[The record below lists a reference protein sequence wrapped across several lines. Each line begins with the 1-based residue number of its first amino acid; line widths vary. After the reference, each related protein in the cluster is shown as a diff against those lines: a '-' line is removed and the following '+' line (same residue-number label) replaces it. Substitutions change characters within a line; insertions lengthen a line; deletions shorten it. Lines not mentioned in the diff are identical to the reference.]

1 LLRGFK
7 VLFVV
12 FHRCVAKL
20 VVLGIFVGYFVGA
33 LDCSTVRL
41 CCLSPAH
48 RAVNKDYLAN
58 IDLVFKRGR
67 FHLLN
72 SFVMTSFYELA
83 RQGVPVYAWLLDRGF
98 YFPKN
103 KDFEASYGT
112 QRRPSHNLY
121 NNGVCYVP
129 PESYGTFLDKYSQSI
144 DQGLFFSENRT
155 PIFRMFFDV
164 DLKVSLPL
172 KEETLNTIVCSLHRS
187 VSEVFRE
194 ANSKAKEIRMV
205 VAAVGGRKVDDGKKM
220 KYGMHLTFPDLH
232 VTTSL
237 AVEARNIAIAHLIQN
252 ESLNA
257 VSQLT
262 DIQWYDVVDHRV
274 YVSAGCRMLF
284 SEKMEY
290 CKICKRDDGTFST
303 DCTRCMGSGKVR
315 MSKSIYTI
323 QKAFSAPGVQDKQ
336 YTADLK
342 SNQLQA
348 LRDTS
353 IRTDEHAPNV
363 PNADPKLLQN
373 CSITV
378 KEKYGPIAWHVV
390 GQKASQSDGHPTASN
405 VSEHLADTD
414 ERVACIVKLVKQ
426 LYPEIASK
434 RAVAKQQF
442 TSPKCIT
449 DDAGNPIS
457 YIIIDTSKSC
467 LNLERTSGQ
476 VKQHNSVNTYF
487 VISPKGVSQRCFC
500 QCQTQ
505 SNRIHGPCST
515 YRSTPRRMYP
525 TDKDEDLFDPSSH
538 TIKIL
543 FPHVSKS
550 SGRDTWSDVLSPAP
564 NGTFPVVNQVA
575 FPASNILPPVKNMT
589 KGVKRNIDGDAKP
602 QRPKNVPYEAFDNGA
617 KFVALRRITDLLDL
631 VQRRGP
637 HTAHTER
644 ELALHPPK
652 TKKRSNPNDNE

>member
-1 LLRGFK
+1 MW
-7 VLFVV
+7 
-12 FHRCVAKL
+12 
-20 VVLGIFVGYFVGA
+20 
-33 LDCSTVRL
+33 L

-48 RAVNKDYLAN
+48 LAVNKDYLAN
-58 IDLVFKRGR
+58 IDLVFKRGG

-72 SFVMTSFYELA
+72 SVVMTSFYELA
-83 RQGVPVYAWLLDRGF
+83 NRGVPVYSWLRDSGF

-112 QRRPSHNLY
+112 ERRPSHNLY

-129 PESYGTFLDKYSQSI
+129 DESYGTFLDKYSQSI
-144 DQGLFFSENRT
+144 GQGLFFSENRT

-172 KEETLNTIVCSLHRS
+172 KEETLNTIVYSLHRS

-205 VAAVGGRKVDDGKKM
+205 VAAVGGRKVDGKKM
-220 KYGMHLTFPDLH
+220 KYGMHLTFPDIY
-232 VTTSL
+232 VTPSL
-237 AVEARNIAIAHLIQN
+237 AVEARNVAIAHLIQN
-252 ESLNA
+252 ESLTA
-257 VSQLT
+257 VSHLK

-290 CKICKRDDGTFST
+290 CKQCKRDDGSFSV
-303 DCTRCMGSGKVR
+303 DCEQCLGSGKVR

-323 QKAFSAPGVQDKQ
+323 QRAFSAPGIQDKQ
-336 YTADLK
+336 YTLDLK
-342 SNQLQA
+342 SNHLQA

-353 IRTDEHAPNV
+353 IRTAENAPNV
-363 PNADPKLLQN
+363 PNADPKLLLN
-373 CSITV
+373 CSTIV
-378 KEKYGPIAWHVV
+378 KEKYGSIAWHVV
-390 GQKASQSDGHPTASN
+390 GQKVSRFDEHSSSGSN
-405 VSEHLADTD
+405 VSEHLVDTD
-414 ERVACIVKLVKQ
+414 ERVACIVKLIKQ

-442 TSPKCIT
+442 ISPKCIS
-449 DDAGNPIS
+449 DDAGHPIS

-467 LNLERTSGQ
+467 LNLERAGGQ

-525 TDKDEDLFDPSSH
+525 SDKDEDLFDPSSN
-538 TIKIL
+538 TIKTL
-543 FPHVSKS
+543 FPHISKS
-550 SGRDTWSDVLSPAP
+550 SSRDTWGDVLSPAP
-564 NGTFPVVNQVA
+564 NGTFPAVNQVT
-575 FPASNILPPVKNMT
+575 FPASNILPSVKNMT

-637 HTAHTER
+637 HTAYRER
-644 ELALHPPK
+644 DLALHPPK
-652 TKKRSNPNDNE
+652 TKKRSHPNDNE